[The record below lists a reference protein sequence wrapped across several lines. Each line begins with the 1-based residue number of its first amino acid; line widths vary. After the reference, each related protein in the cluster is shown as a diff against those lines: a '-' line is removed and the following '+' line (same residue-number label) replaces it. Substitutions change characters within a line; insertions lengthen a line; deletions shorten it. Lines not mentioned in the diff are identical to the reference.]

1 MVNVTTLDET
11 STLGVGDT
19 GYPEIL
25 TLEVGVMA
33 HGGHCVAR
41 HEGRVVFVRHAIP
54 GEVVRAVVTS
64 GGAKARFWRADT
76 VNVIRGSE
84 FRRAHQWKLAD
95 SLRAYQAGRQ
105 PIGGAEY
112 GHITLEHQRR
122 LKAQV
127 FRDTLN
133 RIGRLA
139 VEPQVTSVEADE
151 PTGLHWRTRNRFAV
165 TASGRLAMF
174 VHRSKT
180 MIPVRNIP
188 LAVPELDE
196 LHLWDINF
204 LGASSVD
211 VITPGYSQEVMVVIH
226 PATETLAH
234 EPTLN
239 KAINDWR
246 RQLSGLPGTVSAV
259 VSVPQLQ
266 PDQKPRTIRL
276 RGRTWVSE
284 SVRSLHHGTFT
295 FRVSAEGF
303 WQSHRD
309 APHILVDA
317 VMQATNP
324 QPGDVIADLY
334 AGAGLFSAFLA
345 RAVGETGRVYSVER
359 ARQASKDARKNL
371 HEMKQA
377 VVINGRTEKVVSSWA
392 HRPQA
397 PSGQGGLEGRDI
409 DTVVLDPPRSGAGRA
424 TIKGINALPAS
435 KVVYVSCDP
444 ASLARDAKLLAELGW
459 QHQSSEI
466 FDLFP
471 DTHHMESVNIFTR

>member
-1 MVNVTTLDET
+1 M
-11 STLGVGDT
+11 
-19 GYPEIL
+19 
-25 TLEVGVMA
+25 
-33 HGGHCVAR
+33 
-41 HEGRVVFVRHAIP
+41 
-54 GEVVRAVVTS
+54 
-64 GGAKARFWRADT
+64 
-76 VNVIRGSE
+76 
-84 FRRAHQWKLAD
+84 
-95 SLRAYQAGRQ
+95 
-105 PIGGAEY
+105 
-112 GHITLEHQRR
+112 
-122 LKAQV
+122 
-127 FRDTLN
+127 
-133 RIGRLA
+133 
-139 VEPQVTSVEADE
+139 
-151 PTGLHWRTRNRFAV
+151 
-165 TASGRLAMF
+165 
-174 VHRSKT
+174 
-180 MIPVRNIP
+180 
-188 LAVPELDE
+188 
-196 LHLWDINF
+196 
-204 LGASSVD
+204 
-211 VITPGYSQEVMVVIH
+211 
-226 PATETLAH
+226 
-234 EPTLN
+234 
-239 KAINDWR
+239 
-246 RQLSGLPGTVSAV
+246 
-259 VSVPQLQ
+259 
-266 PDQKPRTIRL
+266 
-276 RGRTWVSE
+276 SE

-309 APHILVDA
+309 APHILVEA
-317 VMQATNP
+317 VMQATHP
-324 QPGDVIADLY
+324 PPGDVIADLY

-377 VVINGRTEKVVSSWA
+377 VVINGRTEKVVSSWV